1 MKINTQPFKLKS
13 WKQLI
18 AEQKTHP
25 HCFFDG
31 MEYNRK
37 NKEFAFQVGNLSFDL
52 SRNYWKKNTTQHL
65 LNWSQERALFKMLK
79 NMLNGEVVNDSEDRA
94 VLHPH
99 YRDFSNITS
108 GASCFQTSIAGI
120 EHFYNQITEGH
131 WTTIQ
136 GKPFKKVVS
145 IGIGGSDVSLD
156 FLVNAI
162 PDLKDAVLE
171 VEFLNHIDAESFDRL
186 LSSLVLEET
195 LFIVISKSFTT
206 QETMLNAHVIKEII
220 IEKLGQEAFEKHFI
234 GITANEKE
242 ALTFGIKQEQIL
254 TFCEGLGGRFS
265 AWGPPGLVVALN
277 WGFTHFCDFLKGGH
291 LIDLHIKQSSKEENL
306 PLHLALLSILY
317 AQLHGAKQEVIIP
330 YQESMRG
337 LIPYLQQVAMES
349 NGKSVNKKGEKIT
362 YDTVNTVWG
371 GIGNKAQ
378 HTFFQW
384 LHQGTHLT
392 PVDMIFVK
400 NAQPKWTRHYELM
413 YKSYLAQIEAL
424 SYGTEKYHEYFK
436 HQINATAEAGFQNV
450 FNSKGGVPVN
460 EIYLDELS
468 PSSIGELMAIYEY
481 KYIIQGHLLNINSFD
496 QFGVELGKF
505 LSRNISIV
513 ESRMEEKENTST
525 VTIANS

>member
-1 MKINTQPFKLKS
+1 MKKQIPPFKLKA

-18 AEQKTHP
+18 ADQKANP
-25 HCFFDG
+25 NCFFG
-31 MEYNRK
+31 CMEQNRK
-37 NKEFAFQVGNLSFDL
+37 SEDFVFNLGNLSFDL
-52 SRNYWKKNTTQHL
+52 SRNYWKQNTVQHL
-65 LNWSQERALFKMLK
+65 LDWSQERELFKMLK
-79 NMLNGEVVNDSEDRA
+79 CLLNGEVVNDTEGRPA
-94 VLHPH
+94 LHPH

-120 EHFYNQITEGH
+120 EHFYNQITEGK

-136 GKPFKKVVS
+136 GKPFKKIVS

-171 VEFLNHIDAESFDRL
+171 VDFLNHIDAESFDRL

-384 LHQGTHLT
+384 LHQGTHFT
-392 PVDMIFVK
+392 PMDMIFVK
-400 NAQPKWTRHYELM
+400 EAHPKWPKHYDLM
-413 YKSYLAQIEAL
+413 YKSYLGQIEAL

-436 HQINATAEAGFQNV
+436 SQVNPAKVGGFENAY
-450 FNSKGGVPVN
+450 NSKGGVPIN
-460 EIYLDELS
+460 EVYLQNLS
-468 PSSIGELMAIYEY
+468 PCSIGELMAVYEY

-505 LSRNISIV
+505 LSKNISIIDTQ
-513 ESRMEEKENTST
+513 SDEK
-525 VTIANS
+525 